1 VRLFIGITVPANKA
15 FHEILKEL
23 KQHDELKC
31 VEPGNLHINLKFLG
45 EVSDELAPEIR
56 GKVDALRGSGE
67 FDVLLRGIGAFPNTN
82 FVRVIWAGAHS
93 EKLVLLAKLMDAE
106 MAELGFKREG
116 DYKAHVTLA
125 RVRKKPGAWINGLF
139 SANTDKDFG
148 ILRVK
153 DVCLIKS
160 VLTKKG
166 PEYAG
171 IHAVNLGD

>member
-1 VRLFIGITVPANKA
+1 VRLFIAIRVPANKA
-15 FHEILKEL
+15 FHEILKEF
-23 KQHDELKC
+23 KQHEELKC

-45 EVSDELAPEIR
+45 EAQDNAIPAIKEKLDSLK
-56 GKVDALRGSGE
+56 GFGGFDAA
-67 FDVLLRGIGAFPNTN
+67 LRGIGAFPNTN

-93 EKLVLLAKLMDAE
+93 EKLALLAKLVDAE

-125 RVRKKPGAWINGLF
+125 RVRKKPGAWIKGMF
-139 SANTDKDFG
+139 STNTDKDFG

-171 IHAVNLGD
+171 IHTVNLGD